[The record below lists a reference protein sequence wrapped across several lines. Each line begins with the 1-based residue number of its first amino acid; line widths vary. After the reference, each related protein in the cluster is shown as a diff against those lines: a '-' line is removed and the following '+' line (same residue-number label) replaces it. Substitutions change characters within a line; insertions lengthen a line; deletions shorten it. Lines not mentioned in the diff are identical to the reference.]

1 MFPSMFVIVISLL
14 NASTC
19 APSAAVNRND
29 PGGHRCYSCASVDK
43 PYQCNV
49 TTQCRPDEQC
59 YTDEYSTNHGTSI
72 FSVGCR
78 RISEC
83 YAEIVRRSDF
93 SGRLKCDECC
103 HGNLCNSGGCS
114 AGVYMLDNTLFIIT
128 PAQVDVCYSCRFI
141 DYPRH
146 CENYTRC
153 RADEHCYIEKVL
165 TQNFYIKYSLGC
177 VDRAECETLRQ
188 FGMSIGKR
196 DTAISTMYASC
207 CNGDKCNDVWFAK
220 GITSDTPRTSLATP
234 KHHPTTQSSY
244 VTTSSSMTKD
254 TNVVDATNG
263 MSSTSPSKT
272 KDTTVVH
279 TTSGMSC
286 TSPLKTEDRTIV
298 DTTNGAPST
307 SPSKTKDTTV
317 VDRTSGMSSTIPSM
331 TKDTTV
337 VHTTIGMPSL
347 SPSKNKDATFVD
359 TTSFVSSTSPSK
371 TKHTT
376 IVDTTSGAPST
387 SPSVNKNTAAAVVET
402 SGASS
407 TSPSKAKDTTVV
419 DRTSGMSSTSPSMT
433 KDTTVVHTSGAPS
446 TSPSKTEDTTVF
458 HTTSWTHFSLI
469 PKSSLYT
476 FSTRRYTV
484 TISPSTSTTPSMST
498 HDSHHPGLLCSRC
511 DRVTDPLDCTYMTI
525 CEKDE
530 VCHIAQFV
538 TSQGNLFYKL
548 GCKAEQ
554 ECQALYVGRRQN
566 GDTVFDER
574 CCTIHPECNRDLFKT
589 SKDLSCGSCKDLAS
603 PSDCEKVTT
612 CRSNEVCERTVY
624 LSDEFFLRYTLQ
636 CIQRDYCGGR
646 VLHRTLS
653 DDEYTDLCCDTN
665 YCNMAVNKK

>member
-1 MFPSMFVIVISLL
+1 MFPSIFVIVISLL

-29 PGGHRCYSCASVDK
+29 PGGHRCYSCASVNK

-49 TTQCRPDEQC
+49 TTHCRPDEQC

-83 YAEIVRRSDF
+83 YAEIVRRSNF
-93 SGRLKCDECC
+93 SGRLKCEECC
-103 HGNLCNSGGCS
+103 HGNLCNSRGCS
-114 AGVYMLDNTLFIIT
+114 AAAKG
-128 PAQVDVCYSCRFI
+128 DVCYSCRFI
-141 DYPRH
+141 DDPRH
-146 CENYTRC
+146 CENETRC
-153 RADEHCYIEKVL
+153 LADEHCYIEKVL

-272 KDTTVVH
+272 KDTTVVDATSGMSSTSPSKTKHTTVVH

-286 TSPLKTEDRTIV
+286 TSPLKTEDTTIV
-298 DTTNGAPST
+298 DTTSGAPTT

-337 VHTTIGMPSL
+337 VHTTIGMPSS

-359 TTSFVSSTSPSK
+359 TTSLVSSTSPSK

-387 SPSVNKNTAAAVVET
+387 GPSVN
-402 SGASS
+402 
-407 TSPSKAKDTTVV
+407 KDTTVV
-419 DRTSGMSSTSPSMT
+419 ETSEISSTSLSKS

-446 TSPSKTEDTTVF
+446 TSPSKTDDTTVF
-458 HTTSWTHFSLI
+458 HTTRGTNYSLI

-476 FSTRRYTV
+476 FSTMGYTV
-484 TISPSTSTTPSMST
+484 TISPSTSTTPSKST
-498 HDSHHPGLLCSRC
+498 HDSHHPGLLCARC
-511 DRVTDPLDCTYMTI
+511 DRVTDPLDCTYTTI

-530 VCHIAQFV
+530 ACHTAHFV

-548 GCKAEQ
+548 GCKAKQ
-554 ECQALYVGRRQN
+554 ECQALHVGRRQN

-574 CCTIHPECNRDLFKT
+574 CCTIHPECNRDIFKT
-589 SKDLSCGSCKDLAS
+589 SKDLSCGSCKAVTS

-624 LSDEFFLRYTLQ
+624 LSDQFFLRYTLQ
-636 CIQRDYCGGR
+636 CIQRAYCGGH